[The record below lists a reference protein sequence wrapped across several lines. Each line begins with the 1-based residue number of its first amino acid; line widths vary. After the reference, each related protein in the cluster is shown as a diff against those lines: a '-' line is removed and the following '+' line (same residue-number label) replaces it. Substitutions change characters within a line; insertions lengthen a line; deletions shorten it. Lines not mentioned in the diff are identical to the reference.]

1 MSAAPAVFHALA
13 IPSASVVRTVVAV
26 AAVAAVALFL
36 TVAAVWGNPELL
48 RWFLVLPIKSSTFM
62 GRLLYARDVLPVIF
76 THPLGLGYQGYLY
89 LQGSF
94 QTGVYQTRFVHNEL
108 LQTLV
113 DVGWLPAGL
122 LAAAAVQAFRRG
134 DVKRRAALILLLGY
148 ALFDFDFQFPVI
160 FCVVLNQRTG
170 RMRKES
176 NEAGAK
182 IGSSPTVC
190 PFVH

>member
-1 MSAAPAVFHALA
+1 MSAAPAVFHTLA

-48 RWFLVLPIKSSTFM
+48 RRFLVLPIKSSTFRE
-62 GRLLYARDVLPVIF
+62 RLLYARDVLPVIF

-108 LQTLV
+108 L
-113 DVGWLPAGL
+113 
-122 LAAAAVQAFRRG
+122 
-134 DVKRRAALILLLGY
+134 
-148 ALFDFDFQFPVI
+148 
-160 FCVVLNQRTG
+160 
-170 RMRKES
+170 
-176 NEAGAK
+176 
-182 IGSSPTVC
+182 
-190 PFVH
+190 